1 MAALEQIRVV
11 ECGDLIS
18 AAYCTKLLHE
28 FGARIDKVEP
38 PAGDAARAY
47 GPFPGDVPDAECSGL
62 FVYLNSGKRS
72 VVADLRSAE
81 GLSTLHAL
89 LSRADVFVTNQPLA
103 LRRQLGLDTS
113 ALRKRHSKL
122 ICVSISVFG
131 DSGPNAEAPAQAID
145 AYAVSGTAWVIGD
158 PAREPL
164 IVPLLQADYQAGA
177 HAAAAATLAL
187 IARRRTPPGA
197 ATQGEAIDIAS
208 ADVLAAAAG
217 TNAQIYLF
225 HGLQRWERAGRRA
238 FASGGPYPYVI
249 LPCKDGAVCLIG
261 RARQEWVRL
270 VQAMGEPAWTREP
283 RFQDL
288 QAMGRD
294 YPDEVDAL
302 VMPWLARLTRAELLK
317 LAEEYGF
324 PLAPLRTMS
333 EVVAS
338 PQFAHRQFFR
348 DVPHARLGS
357 VRVPGVPWQIVGR
370 AAPQPEAAPLLGQHT
385 AATMAESDHTG
396 AA

>member
-1 MAALEQIRVV
+1 MAALEHIRVV

-28 FGARIDKVEP
+28 FGARIDKIEP

-47 GPFPGDVPDAECSGL
+47 GPFPGDIADAENSGL
-62 FVYLNSGKRS
+62 FIYLNSGKRS
-72 VVADLRSAE
+72 VVADLHSTE
-81 GLSTLHAL
+81 GSSTLHAL

-103 LRRQLGLDTS
+103 LRRQLGLDTP
-113 ALRKRHSKL
+113 ALRKRHPKL

-131 DSGPNAEAPAQAID
+131 DSGPNAEAPAQTID

-158 PAREPL
+158 PARHPL

-177 HAAAAATLAL
+177 HAAAATTLAL
-187 IARRRTPPGA
+187 IARRRMAPDA

-225 HGLQRWERAGRRA
+225 YGLQRWQRAGRRA

-261 RARQEWVRL
+261 RARQEWTRL

-302 VMPWLARLTRAELLK
+302 VMPWLAGLTRAELLK
-317 LAEEYGF
+317 LAEAYGF

-370 AAPQPEAAPLLGQHT
+370 AAPQPEAAPVLGQHT
-385 AATMAESDHTG
+385 AATLTELDHTG